1 MAPRSL
7 GLRLHIPWDRIA
19 DSQRGV
25 ILPLKDESK
34 RLDLTITIE
43 AEAVEEFSQTTLEEK
58 VRETLRQLGV
68 EWSEEL
74 R

>member
-1 MAPRSL
+1 
-7 GLRLHIPWDRIA
+7 
-19 DSQRGV
+19 V
-25 ILPLKDESK
+25 ILPLKGESK

-74 R
+74 K

>member
-1 MAPRSL
+1 MH
-7 GLRLHIPWDRIA
+7 LHIPWDRLA
-19 DSQRGV
+19 DIQRGV
-25 ILPLKDESK
+25 ILPLKGESK

-43 AEAVEEFSQTTLEEK
+43 AEAVEEFSQTTLEQK

-74 R
+74 K